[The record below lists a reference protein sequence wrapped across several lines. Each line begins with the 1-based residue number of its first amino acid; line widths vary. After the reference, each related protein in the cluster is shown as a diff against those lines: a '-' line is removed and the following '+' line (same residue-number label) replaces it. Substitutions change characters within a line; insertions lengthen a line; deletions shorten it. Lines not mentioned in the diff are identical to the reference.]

1 MKSAGLMVVIIFT
14 LMTCSPFPVVAH
26 TLAESNEVVRIM
38 LDSSMN
44 HPDHLDGERPRVHFR
59 FYDPTVFFGMEAGQ
73 GWTPE
78 GRRAAFIGFV
88 EHMGEVDFTTTTNMT
103 CRQVA
108 KAVAQCANFNFT
120 NTASALRRLSSNSTY
135 PERFRIAAIR
145 VAINLGGVCDET
157 THYVENIMTNGAK
170 YSIVE
175 RCMARGRYLELVQDA
190 SSNETYSAATANAGR
205 MYYKYRLSEISMADS
220 IDRLLVSCLD
230 GYTMSSNRLET
241 ALYVLSSPEADDE
254 DRKDFTTI
262 TNQLLSSGQP
272 LRQLTIGEG
281 GNE

>member
-26 TLAESNEVVRIM
+26 TPAESNEVVRIM

-88 EHMGEVDFTTTTNMT
+88 EHMGEVDFTTTTNVT

-120 NTASALRRLSSNSTY
+120 NTASALRRLSFNSTY

-157 THYVENIMTNGAK
+157 TYYVENIMTNGAK
-170 YSIVE
+170 YSIME
-175 RCMARGRYLELVQDA
+175 RCMARGRYLELVQDV

-205 MYYKYRLSEISMADS
+205 MYYKYRLSEIPMTDS
-220 IDRLLVSCLD
+220 IDKLLVSCLD
-230 GYTMSSNRLET
+230 GYVMSSNRLET
-241 ALYVLSSPEADDE
+241 ACRVLSHSNADEEAV
-254 DRKDFTTI
+254 RYFTDV
-262 TNQLLSSGQP
+262 TNRLISTGQP
-272 LRQLTIGEG
+272 LRVLNLEG
-281 GNE
+281 AEQ